1 MRHGMS
7 AHRISAGQ
15 AADER
20 RLYLFLLL
28 VLLAGLSIGMVKVAT
43 PLFALSLGAS
53 KAEIGF
59 ITGSQPLM
67 MALVSLPIG
76 IAIGYVGARG
86 MFMLGSILAGAVYF
100 LTPFADSPYWLL
112 LASAAASMFM
122 PMRFISTQS
131 EFFHYLAIAGQRKA
145 GWLRGVQLAGA
156 FVAGPMLGSYLL
168 GFLDY
173 QGAFW
178 LIGASFLATMGLA
191 WGILSGRS
199 EALGRRAED
208 RPVPLRKALA
218 DLFSHRDIVETSLID
233 LVAHGSLMFYTVFIV
248 LIALEQFHASRD
260 EAARLIALQGFSF
273 MAALFLLNG
282 LLARIGQERFY
293 RLSFG
298 VAVLGLGCLGMAQ
311 ELAHLQL
318 GGVLLGLGLGMLGI
332 VNVVR
337 LASVSET
344 LGRGTVA
351 GASAL
356 SGPLGALAGTAGGGY
371 ASHWISLQH
380 QFLGL
385 MTAMTIIASLTLSR
399 DSRGFLP
406 RVLGASFA
414 GVFKLA
420 VLLLFPVAL
429 AALWHASALYG
440 WTSQQILPPPAV
452 VWATL
457 TDLIA
462 SGEVSTNLWISLKR
476 VFAGFALGGGVGL
489 ALGFAMGLSRRA
501 DAYLGP
507 IFKALA
513 SVPMLGWI
521 PLLIVLL
528 GIEEAL
534 KVAVIAI
541 GCVVP
546 VALNTLEGVKGVP
559 RGYVEVARVFRFSPL
574 QLLRKVI
581 FPAAIPP
588 IFAGISLSLSHAWKA
603 MVAVELM
610 ASSEGIGFLMVMGR
624 QLFQLDVVLATI
636 LVIGAV
642 GLVLDQLLR
651 LAERSMTRWQPAT
664 A

>member
-1 MRHGMS
+1 MNPGMNEPGG
-7 AHRISAGQ
+7 AKEQ
-15 AADER
+15 AVDER
-20 RLYLFLLL
+20 RLYRFLLL
-28 VLLAGLSIGMVKVAT
+28 VLLAGLSIGMVKVTT
-43 PLFALSLGAS
+43 PLYALSLGAS

-76 IAIGYVGARG
+76 IAIGHVGARG
-86 MFMLGSILAGAVYF
+86 MFLIGSLLAGAVYF
-100 LTPFADSPYWLL
+100 LTPFADTPYWLL
-112 LASAAASMFM
+112 LASAAASVFM
-122 PMRFISTQS
+122 PMRFVSTQS
-131 EFFHYLAIAGQRKA
+131 EFFRYLAAAGHRKA

-156 FVAGPMLGSYLL
+156 FVLGPMLGSYLL
-168 GFLDY
+168 GVIDY
-173 QGAFW
+173 DDTYW
-178 LIGASFLATMGLA
+178 LIAASFLATMGLA
-191 WGILSGRS
+191 WGVLSGRA
-199 EALGRRAED
+199 EARKRRRED
-208 RPVPLRKALA
+208 GPASLRQALA

-248 LIALEQFHASRD
+248 LIALEQFHVSRD

-298 VAVLGLGCLGMAQ
+298 VAVLGLACLGMAQ
-311 ELAHLQL
+311 ELIQLQL

-356 SGPLGALAGTAGGGY
+356 SGPLGALLGTAGGGY

-385 MTAMTIIASLTLSR
+385 MTAMTIIASFTLSR
-399 DSRGFLP
+399 DAKGVVP
-406 RVLGASFA
+406 RVLGASVA
-414 GVFKLA
+414 GLSKLA
-420 VLLLFPVAL
+420 VYLLFP
-429 AALWHASALYG
+429 AALLGLWQASAHFG

-457 TDLIA
+457 SDLIA
-462 SGEVSTNLWISLKR
+462 NGEISTNLAISLTR
-476 VFAGFALGGGVGL
+476 VFEGFALGGGIGL
-489 ALGFAMGLSRRA
+489 ILGFAMGLSRRV

-610 ASSEGIGFLMVMGR
+610 ASSEGIGFVMVMGR

-636 LVIGAV
+636 VVIGSV
-642 GLVLDQLLR
+642 GLVLDQILR
-651 LAERSMTRWQPAT
+651 FTERSMTRWQPAQ